1 MSLATV
7 HKIVV
12 RRLTRADRPALEK
25 MYENFA
31 PLGEALGLPPRDRE
45 RRRAWLD
52 SLAEGIQLVA
62 NADGVLAG
70 HLILMPEDHEAEL
83 TCFVRQ
89 DFRRRGIATAL
100 AEAAVA
106 EASQAGVST
115 LWVLIDNSNAAA
127 RRGLLKFG
135 FHLAWEDRIES
146 KFVYAVPGK

>member
-12 RRLTRADRPALEK
+12 RRLTGADRSALEK
-25 MYENFA
+25 MYESFV
-31 PLGEALGLPPRDRE
+31 PLGEALSLPPRDPE

-62 NADGVLAG
+62 YADGALAG
-70 HLILMPEDHEAEL
+70 HLSLMPEDHEAEL
-83 TCFVRQ
+83 TCFVHQDYRRQ
-89 DFRRRGIATAL
+89 GIATAL
-100 AEAAVA
+100 AEAAVE
-106 EASQAGVST
+106 EAGLAGIST
-115 LWVLIDNSNAAA
+115 IWVLIDNSNAAA

-135 FHLAWEDRIES
+135 FHIAWEDRIES